1 MKQSILALL
10 IFLTSLTVIRCTSDK
25 VKDIHTDLKNQEAS
39 SQDTTVG
46 VNQDGNMVV
55 QKNVN
60 LAKELRRLEQ
70 ELKESEDRV
79 FGTRAY
85 NTTGL
90 DGQLKKCAA
99 TKSEKDQKELQVDPF
114 KRLSDT
120 DHDLNLAEDREA
132 GTDAKT
138 GKLIV
143 QTEEKLSSK
152 IKKLTQYRTKL
163 IEKEDEIRTKL
174 AKCKSGH

>member
-1 MKQSILALL
+1 MKQYL
-10 IFLTSLTVIRCTSDK
+10 IAIPIIMTLTLSACTSDK
-25 VKDIHTDLKNQEAS
+25 VKDIHTDLNHQETS
-39 SQDTTVG
+39 SKDTSVG
-46 VNQDGNMVV
+46 VNKDGNMVV

-70 ELKESEDRV
+70 EMKESEDRV
-79 FGTRAY
+79 YGTRAY

-99 TKSEKDQKELQVDPF
+99 TKTEKEAKDLQVDPLE
-114 KRLSDT
+114 RLGDT

-132 GTDAKT
+132 GTDTKT
-138 GKLIV
+138 GNLIV
-143 QTEEKLSSK
+143 QSEEKLSAK
-152 IKKLTQYRTKL
+152 IKKITKYRSRL

-174 AKCKSGH
+174 AKCKSGK